1 MPARRSRALAIAVA
15 GLILLHFALRPLLV
29 RWPGSPD
36 LLAGGL
42 LLGAVGLRAGHAA
55 VLGFVLGLMEA
66 SMALRDM
73 GSLMVVYTLAGY
85 AAARS
90 RDLLFSDSPAF
101 LPGFIFIGV
110 WITQLAVAGLS
121 SQGLDWTFA
130 LLLSPISAALTGL
143 ICWLTE
149 RALV

>member
-1 MPARRSRALAIAVA
+1 MYGGRARAMAIAVV
-15 GLILLHFALRPLLV
+15 GLIVLHFALRPLLV

-36 LLAGGL
+36 LLTGGL
-42 LLGAVGLRAGHAA
+42 LLGSLGLRAGHAA

-73 GSLMVVYTLAGY
+73 GAVMVVYTLVGY

-101 LPGFIFIGV
+101 LPGSIFFGV
-110 WITQLAVAGLS
+110 WATQLAVAVLS
-121 SQGLDWTFA
+121 SQSLDWTFA
-130 LLLSPISAALTGL
+130 LFLSPLSAASTSLV
-143 ICWLTE
+143 CWLTN
-149 RALV
+149 RLLV